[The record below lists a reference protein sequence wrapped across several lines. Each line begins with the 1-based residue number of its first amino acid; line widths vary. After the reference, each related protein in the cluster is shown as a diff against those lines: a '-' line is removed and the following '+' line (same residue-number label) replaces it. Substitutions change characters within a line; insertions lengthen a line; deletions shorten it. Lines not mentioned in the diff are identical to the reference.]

1 MPQIS
6 VRQDYGYECVKKLVP
21 LSLPSFKIPSNPGLP
36 NDAPPGCPGLPDDG
50 PSWFARWPLLYY
62 RAQFLPRIDQFS
74 KGLLCRAMQWT
85 DYQLQAGLL

>member
-6 VRQDYGYECVKKLVP
+6 KRQDYGSECVKKLLP
-21 LSLPSFKIPSNPGLP
+21 LSLHWFPLKFLRCPI
-36 NDAPPGCPGLPDDG
+36 APPGCPGLPDDG

-74 KGLLCRAMQWT
+74 KGLRCRAMQWT